1 MNTDPPVFQD
11 FKSNDSK
18 QLESLLSRLSEE
30 HGDRCILWS
39 DIQCAFKGIGSL
51 KHSRGG
57 RVLFVVDRD
66 TLVRSTRYPFLTCLR
81 QNFSSHRNACPLMM
95 NARRQKPC
103 VERSWDDYYVVLSH
117 EQEDK
122 VKSHQ
127 VQLTMDQTLTTTAE
141 QHIKTEQ
148 GHVPDLQL
156 AQTAL
161 HLDHLLR
168 SSKILSTDLQSS
180 AANLNRRQ
188 FQQLAANTWYRL
200 SKTLEELERLKGLGI
215 RVQVDGMTKEQ
226 LCANV
231 YH

>member
-1 MNTDPPVFQD
+1 
-11 FKSNDSK
+11 
-18 QLESLLSRLSEE
+18 
-30 HGDRCILWS
+30 
-39 DIQCAFKGIGSL
+39 
-51 KHSRGG
+51 
-57 RVLFVVDRD
+57 
-66 TLVRSTRYPFLTCLR
+66 
-81 QNFSSHRNACPLMM
+81 
-95 NARRQKPC
+95 
-103 VERSWDDYYVVLSH
+103 
-117 EQEDK
+117 
-122 VKSHQ
+122 
-127 VQLTMDQTLTTTAE
+127 MDQTLTTTAE